1 MNNNLKK
8 DLNLFAAIGRE
19 RGIGAIDFERTLK
32 KCLVVFAGIFVVVL
46 AVLLIINGSK
56 KSKIDNLNE
65 SIEALQDDLKEI
77 EQYKLEAESLQA
89 DIDRFNEAIA
99 EFNGTQRLTVEDIQN
114 VAKCMPAGLK
124 LQSFSFGGSTISMS
138 VSGTTE
144 LMIADFAN
152 SLRNSE
158 TIDKNATTE
167 EDYHKKNF
175 KSVTYTGVSKGTDN
189 SYTGSV
195 SVELNDIIVETEE
208 TTAAPPAEAATAA
221 AE

>member
-32 KCLVVFAGIFVVVL
+32 KCLVVFVGIFVVVL

-56 KSKIDNLNE
+56 KSKINNLNE

-99 EFNGTQRLTVEDIQN
+99 DFNVTQRLTVEDIQN
-114 VAKCMPAGLK
+114 VAKCMPAGLSI
-124 LQSFSFGGSTISMS
+124 QNFSFSGSNIEMS
-138 VSGTTE
+138 VTGTTE

-152 SLRNSE
+152 SLRNAE
-158 TIDKNATTE
+158 TIDKTATTE

-175 KSVTYTGVSKGTDN
+175 KDVSYAGVTKNGST
-189 SYTGSV
+189 YTGSV
-195 SVELNDIIVETEE
+195 SVTLNDIIVETEE
-208 TTAAPPAEAATAA
+208 ETTMAPVEAATEAQ
-221 AE
+221 